1 MIRLLRALFAAP
13 EAERDPAAWATRFAA
28 HLGLGAILWLVLA
41 GAVGP
46 GWASGLLAALYAAWE
61 ALQWPGGRR
70 MAWDALLDCVA
81 VWLALTGLWAVAH
94 GQGLAATGCGLAALA
109 VVWAGVRVRQ

>member
-13 EAERDPAAWATRFAA
+13 EAEADAAAWATRFAA

-41 GAVGP
+41 GAIGP
-46 GWASGLLAALYAAWE
+46 GWASGLLAGGYSAWE

-70 MAWDALLDCVA
+70 MAWDGALDCVA

-94 GQGLAATGCGLAALA
+94 GQGMAATGCGLAALA
-109 VVWAGVRVRQ
+109 VIAAGVERRR

>member
-1 MIRLLRALFAAP
+1 MIRLLRALFASP

-28 HLGLGAILWLVLA
+28 HLGLGCIAWLVLA
-41 GAVGP
+41 GIIGP
-46 GWASGLLAALYAAWE
+46 GWASGLLAGGYSAWE

-70 MAWDALLDCVA
+70 MAWDGALDCVA

-94 GQGLAATGCGLAALA
+94 GQGAAALGCGLAALA

>member
-1 MIRLLRALFAAP
+1 MIRLLRTLYATP

-28 HLGLGAILWLVLA
+28 HLGLGAVLWLVLA
-41 GAVGP
+41 GVIGP
-46 GWASGLLAALYAAWE
+46 GWASGILAAGYAAFE

-70 MAWDALLDCVA
+70 MAWDGLLDCVA
-81 VWLALTGLWAVAH
+81 FWTALTALWAVAH

-109 VVWAGVRVRQ
+109 VMWAGVWRRS

>member
-1 MIRLLRALFAAP
+1 MIRLLRDLFAAP
-13 EAERDPAAWATRFAA
+13 EAEADAGAWATRFAA
-28 HLGLGAILWLVLA
+28 HLGLGACLWLVLVGVTSPAWATGFLGA
-41 GAVGP
+41 G
-46 GWASGLLAALYAAWE
+46 YATWE

-70 MAWDALLDCVA
+70 MAWDGALDCVA